1 MKVLGESIKVY
12 RNELKYYINE
22 AEYLRLSTIFNAVLQ
37 KDLYVSENGDYWI
50 RSLYFDTVQ
59 NNDYYDKVIGVKD
72 RKKIRIRIYSIDTDT
87 TKLEIKNRY
96 DQYMLKET
104 VSISSEDTIAIIN
117 GNLDVLLKYNNQTAN
132 KVYYMMH
139 KDLYKPSIIIDYYR
153 EAYTCP
159 INSIRITFDKKV
171 QASKNVDGIFDK
183 NNIMTNIFNEP
194 KVILEVKYN
203 NMLPKWIREILS
215 TYDGDRSS
223 VSKYCLGRELLG

>member
-1 MKVLGESIKVY
+1 MNILGESIRVY
-12 RNELKYYINE
+12 RNELKYYINK
-22 AEYLRLSTIFNAVLQ
+22 AEYLKLSTIFNSVLQ
-37 KDLYVSENGDYWI
+37 RDFYGSEDGDYWI
-50 RSLYFDTVQ
+50 RSLYFDTV
-59 NNDYYDKVIGVKD
+59 NNDDYYDKVIGVKD
-72 RKKIRIRIYSIDTDT
+72 RKKIRIRIYNTDTET

-104 VSISSEDTIAIIN
+104 VSISREDTKSIIN
-117 GNLDVLLKYNNQTAN
+117 GDLDVLLKYNNKTAN
-132 KVYYMMH
+132 KVYYIMH
-139 KDLYKPSIIIDYYR
+139 NNFYKPSIIVDYYR

-159 INSIRITFDKKV
+159 INSIRITFDKNV

-194 KVILEVKYN
+194 KVILEIKYN